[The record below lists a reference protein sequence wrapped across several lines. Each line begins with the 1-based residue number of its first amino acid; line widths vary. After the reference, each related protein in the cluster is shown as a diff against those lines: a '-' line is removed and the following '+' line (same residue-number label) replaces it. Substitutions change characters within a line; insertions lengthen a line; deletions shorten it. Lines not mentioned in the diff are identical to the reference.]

1 MGASVNS
8 EYLNNSLQALIQ
20 AIEKVNKTGSIITQ
34 IDIALISTLE
44 TLLSRM
50 LTAKFNGK
58 AGFMIDLDGAS
69 LQRPP
74 QIHDPVQ
81 PDLDFD
87 STIHS
92 IVSSGDFFSINTGRP
107 EIFVRN
113 VFPETMSCRHDA
125 QNLMIATENGACIR
139 GADNF
144 EFISPLRNLEQLS
157 ETFSIAAKNYEGTI
171 IEVGKNYSI
180 TISCA
185 KSQNKED
192 AFSSLLQL
200 ATDLANEED
209 AFAVISGM
217 TPTDAYIELVN
228 PYINK
233 GVATDIM
240 CSRIAT
246 TMGARQVFSFGDSK
260 ADVPMWEEI
269 KKHRGVSIGVG
280 ETAPEGADFYIPN
293 YMVTQLLLRQV
304 SLG

>member
-1 MGASVNS
+1 MGASVTA

-20 AIEKVNKTGSIITQ
+20 AIVKVNETGSIITQ
-34 IDIALISTLE
+34 IDAALISTLE
-44 TLLSRM
+44 ALLSRM
-50 LTAKFNGK
+50 LTAKFNNK

-69 LQRPP
+69 VLRPP
-74 QIHDPVQ
+74 QIHDPVP

-92 IVSSGDFFSINTGRP
+92 IVRAGDFFSINTGRP
-107 EIFVRN
+107 EIFVKN
-113 VFPETMSCRHDA
+113 VFPTTMSHHHNA

-139 GADNF
+139 GAGDF
-144 EFISPLRNLEQLS
+144 KFTSPLPNLEQLS
-157 ETFSIAAKNYEGTI
+157 KTFSIAARDYEGTI
-171 IEVGKNYSI
+171 IEDGKNYSI

-185 KSQNKED
+185 NSRNKAD
-192 AFSSLLQL
+192 AFNSLLQL
-200 ATDLANEED
+200 ATDLAKEDD

-240 CSRIAT
+240 CSQIANT
-246 TMGARQVFSFGDSK
+246 GVRQVFSFGDSK

-280 ETAPEGADFYIPN
+280 DTAPKGADFYIPN
-293 YMVTQLLLRQV
+293 HMVTQLLLRQV
-304 SLG
+304 SL